1 MRSSDYVTM
10 QMEHDDPQAGLPA
23 PQPTPPE
30 FAAGDRVRM
39 NALGRSR
46 HPRYGERQAVV
57 VRKVAANGWRVLFE
71 GRTSLL
77 TIHRDY
83 LEKVEPA

>member
-1 MRSSDYVTM
+1 MRPSEAVAMPAEPEDQQAGRSS
-10 QMEHDDPQAGLPA
+10 APA
-23 PQPTPPE
+23 PE

-83 LEKVEPA
+83 LEKVEPV